1 MKVRVIWKPG
11 SARNRPGDAGWEPPP
26 QALVDTCAHILWGVD
41 DGPDSLD
48 QSIAMLKVAAVHGT
62 TDIVAASRASFEFPF
77 DPQLIAQRVGEIR
90 ARCDGSIR
98 IHTGCALHFGL
109 GNIRDALADPYKYA
123 INGRTHLLVEF
134 SDVVIPPATEDILNK
149 FRAKGIVPVIGHP
162 ERNPIL
168 QRWPERL
175 QAWIS
180 MGCVLQVT
188 ARSLSGHFG
197 PIEQRCA
204 WGLLGAGMV
213 HSIASD
219 AHDALHRPPRLDAA
233 WRRVKQELGELTA
246 KKLLIDN
253 PLAMIQGAGELS
265 RKPTA
270 SAAAERAPEHSGTA
284 PVPR

>member
-1 MKVRVIWKPG
+1 M
-11 SARNRPGDAGWEPPP
+11 RNRPGDAEIEAPP

-41 DGPDSLD
+41 DGPGGID
-48 QSIAMLKVAAVHGT
+48 QSIAMLKVAVAHGT
-62 TDIVAASRASFEFPF
+62 TDIVAASRASLEYPF
-77 DPQLIAQRVGEIR
+77 DPEVIAQRVAEIR
-90 ARCDGSIR
+90 SRCDGSIR

-109 GNIRDALADPYKYA
+109 GNIRDALTHPHKYA
-123 INGRTHLLVEF
+123 INGKTHLLVEF
-134 SDVVIPPATEDILNK
+134 SDVVIPPATEDILDK
-149 FRAKGIVPVIGHP
+149 FRAKGIVPVICHP

-175 QAWIS
+175 QAWITQ
-180 MGCVLQVT
+180 GCVLQVT

-204 WGLLGAGMV
+204 WDLLGAGMV
-213 HSIASD
+213 HTIASD

-253 PLAMIQGAGELS
+253 PSAMLQGDDAIS
-265 RKPTA
+265 RKPPV
-270 SAAAERAPEHSGTA
+270 SAAPDHAPA
-284 PVPR
+284 VPLPR